1 MYRSYIELVPWFQ
14 VTVIVF
20 LALGYLYIVKDMQY
34 KANSVPH
41 IQYIGRTAIVTAKVI
56 SMSIVKELEYM
67 GYTVIMRVV

>member
-1 MYRSYIELVPWFQ
+1 MSN
-14 VTVIVF
+14 VIN
-20 LALGYLYIVKDMQY
+20 IVKDMQY